1 MVRIFDD
8 RIRRARH
15 ERNDRIRARWE
26 YLYNTKRMRYAVCMD
41 ICIREFALSEST
53 ISQIINNYGNY
64 RRHD

>member
-8 RIRRARH
+8 RIRRARL

-26 YLYNTKRMRYAVCMD
+26 HLYDTKRMRYAVCMD

-64 RRHD
+64 KSK